1 MPIFFFLFWFNSVS
15 IVKAPHQLIICFV
28 YFTWCWNVRKI
39 CFCSKR
45 RWTMRTLMK
54 VLFKSKQRRK
64 QASIIMH
71 RLDFGTSYFSV
82 YEDLLRHIKPMENLS
97 RCLTFVIYFFSFFW
111 QSNGMI
117 THSILESSYL
127 LKTCNL
133 IINFVVVIEIWS
145 ACYV

>member
-1 MPIFFFLFWFNSVS
+1 
-15 IVKAPHQLIICFV
+15 
-28 YFTWCWNVRKI
+28 
-39 CFCSKR
+39 
-45 RWTMRTLMK
+45 MK

-133 IINFVVVIEIWS
+133 IINFVVVIEI
-145 ACYV
+145 